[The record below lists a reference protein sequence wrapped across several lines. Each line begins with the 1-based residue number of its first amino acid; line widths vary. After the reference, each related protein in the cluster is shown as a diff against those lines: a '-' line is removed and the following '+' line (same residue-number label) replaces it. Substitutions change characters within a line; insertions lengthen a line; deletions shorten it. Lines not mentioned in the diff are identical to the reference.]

1 MPTKKL
7 QIIGSIASNII
18 DDTSASTTATWSSDK
33 INGVVSDLQTDI
45 DTAQTDAKAAQAS
58 IDNLQ
63 IGGRNLI
70 TNTEAERTATRE
82 YIAYTDLTPIFD
94 EHGVGEYMLSF
105 DIKSADIT
113 NSDTASVYILKGD
126 NTDTTT
132 WYYYF
137 SQVSIPVTTEYV
149 RHSLAINVYKKN
161 GDAEEADKSNLSFYG
176 TYDTG
181 NILYVKNLKL
191 EKGNVATDWSPAFED
206 IGGGSEYELPA
217 AGETLGGVKTG
228 GDVTIADGVI
238 TVGRADVAA
247 SAAQAENALFAENA
261 NSSAYAEVATQD
273 TSGNTITS
281 YIKDVSV
288 NQEDSSITITK
299 GDSTTSVVKQP
310 KKVISLF
317 SDNPTSITNAGY
329 GQFCFSST
337 SYTPYVYA
345 PVVQYKI
352 TGYDGY
358 GISIESTTN
367 LASDLA
373 SAYLHYILD
382 VDSNVVYSLS
392 GSTAR
397 SIADCDLYVRGG
409 SVTANYIPFTNTW
422 AEYNSTH
429 SYTLCLM
436 AWKEISLPAAE
447 SASF

>member
-45 DTAQTDAKAAQAS
+45 NTAQSDAKAAQAS
-58 IDNLQ
+58 VDNLQ

-82 YIAYTDLTPIFD
+82 YISYADLTPVFD
-94 EHGVGEYMLSF
+94 EHGIGEYMLSF

-217 AGETLGGVKTG
+217 AGGELGGVKTG

-238 TVGRADVAA
+238 TVNN
-247 SAAQAENALFAENA
+247 AEK
-261 NSSAYAEVATQD
+261 T
-273 TSGNTITS
+273 TSDSLNQNISTT
-281 YIKDVSV
+281 YIKDIAV

-310 KKVISLF
+310 KKAISLF

-329 GQFCFSST
+329 GQFCFGSM

-345 PVVQYKI
+345 PVVQYEI

-358 GISIESTTN
+358 GIIIESTTN
-367 LASDLA
+367 LASDFA
-373 SAYLHYILD
+373 SAYLHYIID
-382 VDSNVVYSLS
+382 NDSNVVYSIN
-392 GSTAR
+392 GTTAPT
-397 SIADCDLYVRGG
+397 AVECDFRVNTTNMTTR
-409 SVTANYIPFTNTW
+409 YIPFTSSNTW